1 MPMFPSLD
9 VSCSTDQSLSCGCCV
24 QGGGAPEPD
33 EEEAE
38 AQVAAPAAAGEEEQ
52 WPQWLRPLLSAR
64 FFAQCKTHTESHRSG
79 ECNMFCLDCAA
90 GAAAGAAALCSL
102 CLAHA
107 HRGHHTIQIRRSS
120 YHDVIRVSDIQ
131 RFMDIAG
138 VQTYV
143 INSARV
149 VFLNERPQQKQP
161 GKAGGGGAGSA
172 NLCEVCSRSLLD
184 NFRFCSL
191 GCKVTGCSSDG
202 GGNDKART
210 MTRASRPG
218 RAKGSSDSEAASSSS
233 PLRNAGRQSFTP
245 STPPPPPPPA
255 AKRRKGIPHRAPFG
269 NLIIDY

>member
-1 MPMFPSLD
+1 MAIDHESPFKELRLKNRRIM
-9 VSCSTDQSLSCGCCV
+9 
-24 QGGGAPEPD
+24 GGGAPEPD

-38 AQVAAPAAAGEEEQ
+38 AQVAAAAGEEEQ

-161 GKAGGGGAGSA
+161 GKAGGGAGGA

-191 GCKVTGCSSDG
+191 GCKVAGCSSDG
-202 GGNDKART
+202 GGNDKAR
-210 MTRASRPG
+210 MMRASRPG

-233 PLRNAGRQSFTP
+233 PLRNAARQSFTP

>member
-1 MPMFPSLD
+1 
-9 VSCSTDQSLSCGCCV
+9 V

-33 EEEAE
+33 EEEATE
-38 AQVAAPAAAGEEEQ
+38 AQVAAHGEDQQQ
-52 WPQWLRPLLSAR
+52 WPRWLRPLLSAR
-64 FFAQCKTHTESHRSG
+64 FFAQCETHVHSHRSG

-149 VFLNERPQQKQP
+149 VFLNERPQQKQT
-161 GKAGGGGAGSA
+161 GKAAGGGGGGSA

-191 GCKVTGCSSDG
+191 GCKVAGCSSDAG
-202 GGNDKART
+202 KAR
-210 MTRASRPG
+210 RLS
-218 RAKGSSDSEAASSSS
+218 RAKGSPESEAASSSS
-233 PLRNAGRQSFTP
+233 SLRNAANQSFTP

-269 NLIIDY
+269 NFIVDY